1 VVSALLLPLSQVFT
15 TDYGRV
21 LVIKLALV
29 AGAASLALTGR
40 WIQRSE
46 TRISKLPTVIRAES
60 LTLVAVLALSAT
72 LVSTT
77 PVKGATQPA
86 PPEPTG
92 PVLPLGALAG
102 QIGVAVAA
110 SDGQLVVRL
119 SAPRRGDYYAA
130 QPDRHYTL
138 SGR

>member
-1 VVSALLLPLSQVFT
+1 MCCGATGPRASCPLKSPGWLLRLRVYQVYST
-15 TDYGRV
+15 VYGGV

-29 AGAASLALTGR
+29 AGAATLAVTGR

-60 LTLVAVLALSAT
+60 LTLVAVLALSAP

-77 PVKGATQPA
+77 PVKGAAQPA

-92 PVLPLGALAG
+92 PG
-102 QIGVAVAA
+102 
-110 SDGQLVVRL
+110 
-119 SAPRRGDYYAA
+119 
-130 QPDRHYTL
+130 
-138 SGR
+138 